1 MSEQDFHFRVR
12 YKDFEYSVTG
22 DEAFVA
28 HHEEVASTYL
38 TKLMEE
44 ETSTAI
50 RPSLPAAV
58 PAEETK
64 GPGAEPRSKAEIK
77 AFLEGLPLYSEWQY
91 TLAMAYFLFHHKQQ
105 PSFTAK
111 SVRKQFREARH
122 TVPNNIHLSIHTCV
136 KKGYLKESGLE
147 DLQKNYEITES
158 GMQYIQGI
166 ANGNTPEATVT
177 RGGSSTEILPSRQ
190 EKLLNFTL
198 EELQLNQNPNPQ
210 LLERLEDQAL
220 SILYIYKKELDFT
233 HLSALDVHTVLTDLF
248 GFNHSP
254 KAVQIALSRSRPR
267 VEKIKYDGQMH
278 YQLTQGGE
286 EYMENLMEKQLFSEE

>member
-1 MSEQDFHFRVR
+1 MSEQEYHFRVR

-28 HHEEVASTYL
+28 HHEEVASGYL
-38 TKLMEE
+38 SKLMEE
-44 ETSTAI
+44 KTYAPE
-50 RPSLPAAV
+50 RPALPASV
-58 PAEETK
+58 GAEERPVPV
-64 GPGAEPRSKAEIK
+64 GDPRSKAEIK

-105 PSFTAK
+105 TSFSAK

-147 DLQKNYEITES
+147 DLQKNYEITET
-158 GMQYIQGI
+158 GMQYITGLT
-166 ANGNTPEATVT
+166 NGEVPDSSLS
-177 RGGSSTEILPSRQ
+177 RGGSSTEVEPNRQ

-198 EELQLNQNPNPQ
+198 EELQLDHNPNPQ

-233 HLSALDVHTVLTDLF
+233 HLSALDVHTVLTELF
-248 GFNHSP
+248 SFSYSP

-278 YQLTQGGE
+278 YQLTQGGV
-286 EYMENLMEKQLFSEE
+286 EYMENLMQKQLFSED